1 MKLGIDASNLLY
13 GGGVTHLEELLGAA
27 DPERHG
33 FSDVIVWGRAATLD
47 RFPERPWLRL
57 MREPEL
63 ERNLIQRTI
72 WRTRRLDKLVRENE
86 CDLLF
91 VPGGSYLGAFRPFVT
106 MCRNLVPF
114 DDEAV
119 RTYGVSW
126 MGLKM
131 RILRVV
137 QGGTFRSASGVIFLT
152 SSARDWVTRVTG
164 KLAGRTD
171 VIPHGISS
179 RFWRNP
185 APQLPITEYSAT
197 RPLRL
202 LYVSH
207 LQPYKHYAQL
217 ISAVRA
223 LREEGC
229 PVALDLVGRGS
240 PAAEQ
245 ELKGLVAAAGGRAAG
260 IDYHGGVRYAE
271 LPAYYHN
278 ADAFVFASSCE
289 NLPNTLL
296 EAMAAGLPIACS
308 NRSVMPEILGDA
320 GVYFDPE
327 SPQSVSNA
335 IKTLL
340 NDPALRARLADAARQ
355 RVNDWSWS
363 RCADDTFAFLKSV
376 AMSERAAAVKR
387 AIPTTSAVERG

>member
-33 FSDVIVWGRAATLD
+33 FSDVVVWGRAATLD
-47 RFPERPWLRL
+47 RLPERPWLRL
-57 MREPEL
+57 RREPEL
-63 ERNLIQRTI
+63 ERNLVRRLL
-72 WRTRRLDKLVRENE
+72 WRTQRLDKLVREAD
-86 CDLLF
+86 CDLLLI
-91 VPGGSYLGAFRPFVT
+91 PGGSYLGAFRPFVT

-119 RTYGVSW
+119 RTYGISW
-126 MGLKM
+126 MRLKF

-137 QGGTFRSASGVIFLT
+137 QGATFRSASGVIFLT
-152 SSARDWVTRVTG
+152 ASARDWVTRVTG
-164 KLAGRTD
+164 KLRGRTE

-179 RFWRNP
+179 RFSRNP
-185 APQLPITEYSAT
+185 VPQLPMKEYSTT

-217 ISAVRA
+217 ISAVWA
-223 LREEGC
+223 LREEGY

-240 PAAEQ
+240 LAAEQ
-245 ELKGLVAAAGGRAAG
+245 EMKRMVAAAGGRTAE
-260 IDYHGGVRYAE
+260 IEYHGAVSYSA
-271 LPAYYHN
+271 LPAFYHH
-278 ADAFVFASSCE
+278 ADVFVFASSCE
-289 NLPNTLL
+289 NLPNALL

-308 NRSVMPEILGDA
+308 NRSVMPEILGEA

-327 SPQSVSNA
+327 SSESVSNA

-340 NDPALRARLADAARQ
+340 NDPSLRTRLAAAARQ

-363 RCADDTFAFLKSV
+363 RCADKTFAFLKSV
-376 AMSERAAAVKR
+376 GMSERAGVVR
-387 AIPTTSAVERG
+387 PAIAPTSAVERG

>member
-13 GGGVTHLEELLGAA
+13 GGGVTHLEELLGVA

-47 RFPERPWLRL
+47 RLPERPWLRL
-57 MREPEL
+57 RREPEL
-63 ERNLIQRTI
+63 ERNLFRRIL
-72 WRTRRLDKLVRENE
+72 WRAKRLDKLVREAD

-91 VPGGSYLGAFRPFVT
+91 VPGGSYLGGFRPFVT

-114 DDEAV
+114 DDDAV
-119 RTYGVSW
+119 RTYGISW
-126 MGLKM
+126 MRLKF

-137 QGGTFRSASGVIFLT
+137 QGATFRSASGVIFLT
-152 SSARDWVTRVTG
+152 ASARDWVTRVTG
-164 KLAGRTD
+164 RLGNRTE

-179 RFWRNP
+179 RFSRNP
-185 APQLPITEYSAT
+185 APQLPITEYSAA
-197 RPLRL
+197 RPVRL

-223 LREEGC
+223 LREEDY

-240 PAAEQ
+240 RPAEQ
-245 ELKGLVAAAGGRAAG
+245 ELKRMVGAAGGRSAG
-260 IDYHGGVRYAE
+260 IAYHGGVSYSA
-271 LPAYYHN
+271 LPDFYHR
-278 ADAFVFASSCE
+278 ADVFVFASSCE
-289 NLPNTLL
+289 NLPNALL

-308 NRSVMPEILGDA
+308 NRSVMPEILGEA

-327 SPQSVSNA
+327 SPKSVSDA

-340 NDPALRARLADAARQ
+340 NDPPLRARLADAARQ
-355 RVNDWSWS
+355 RVTDWSWS
-363 RCADDTFAFLKSV
+363 RCADKTFAFLKSV
-376 AMSERAAAVKR
+376 GMSEGAGLVRV
-387 AIPTTSAVERG
+387 

>member
-13 GGGVTHLEELLGAA
+13 GGGVTHLEELLRAA

-47 RFPERPWLRL
+47 HFPERPWLRL
-57 MREPEL
+57 RRETEL
-63 ERNLIQRTI
+63 ERNLLRRTL
-72 WRTRRLDKLVRENE
+72 WRRQRLDKLVREAD

-91 VPGGSYLGAFRPFVT
+91 VPGGSYLGHFRPFVT

-114 DDEAV
+114 DDEAI
-119 RTYGVSW
+119 RTYGISW
-126 MGLKM
+126 MRLKF

-137 QGGTFRSASGVIFLT
+137 QGATFRSASGVIFLT
-152 SSARDWVTRVTG
+152 ASARDWVTRVTG
-164 KLAGRTD
+164 KLRGHTE

-179 RFWRNP
+179 RFARNP
-185 APQLPITEYSAT
+185 SAQLPIEEYSTT

-202 LYVSH
+202 LCVSH
-207 LQPYKHYAQL
+207 LQPYKHFEQL

-223 LREEGC
+223 LREQGY

-240 PAAEQ
+240 LAAEQ
-245 ELKGLVAAAGGRAAG
+245 EMKRLVAAAGGRSAG
-260 IDYHGGVRYAE
+260 IAYHGAVSYSA

-278 ADAFVFASSCE
+278 AEAFVFASSCE
-289 NLPNTLL
+289 NLPNALL

-327 SPQSVSNA
+327 SPESMSNA

-340 NDPALRARLADAARQ
+340 NDPSLRTRLAARARQ
-355 RVNDWSWS
+355 RVADWSWS
-363 RCADDTFAFLKSV
+363 RCADETFAFLKSV
-376 AMSERAAAVKR
+376 GATERVA
-387 AIPTTSAVERG
+387 SAVERS